1 MPNLARKSSTSLLI
15 IILLISGNRL
25 LHIGVD
31 QKVRT
36 VAETFED
43 IQQYLHIN
51 HTASSTGGHSG
62 INNTRQKLKLKYT
75 WVGIADDVTEYIE
88 ACEKCQVHN
97 QVKTSAPTMIPIKSS
112 GPFHLV
118 GMDLV
123 GPLQLTKN
131 GHRYIITFSDYF
143 TKWIEVF
150 PIEDKTAES
159 VAAKIKSFV
168 NRHGPPHRILSDQ
181 GREFCNNI
189 NKTLFESL
197 GIKHSV
203 TSAYHPQT
211 NGLDE
216 RTNQFW
222 IQWI

>member
-51 HTASSTGGHSG
+51 HTASPTGGHSG

-88 ACEKCQVHN
+88 ACEKCQVH
-97 QVKTSAPTMIPIKSS
+97 
-112 GPFHLV
+112 
-118 GMDLV
+118 LV

-216 RTNQFW
+216 RTNQF
-222 IQWI
+222 

>member
-1 MPNLARKSSTSLLI
+1 M
-15 IILLISGNRL
+15 
-25 LHIGVD
+25 
-31 QKVRT
+31 
-36 VAETFED
+36 
-43 IQQYLHIN
+43 HIN

-75 WVGIADDVTEYIE
+75 WVRIADDVTEYIE

-216 RTNQFW
+216 RTNQF
-222 IQWI
+222 